1 MLKKIIFLSL
11 ILIIT
16 ARGEDRLLDS
26 YIKIALQNNLA
37 LQQQNFS
44 LQKSMAA
51 LQEARGLF
59 LPSISLNARYTR
71 AGGGR
76 TIEIPVGD
84 YMNPLNRA
92 INQIIGQPVLPENV
106 PNEIIPFLREKEQE
120 TKVSLF
126 QPIFKPEIYYNYKI
140 NQDLSKIETMQRDLY
155 KRQLIA
161 DVKTAFYTY
170 LKTLNV
176 LEIIERTEE
185 LLEENMRVNQKLFQ
199 NQKATKDV
207 VYRAKSDLSLLEQEK
222 AAAIKNIN
230 LAKAY
235 FNFLLNRPMEE
246 DINKVSV
253 EDLPLYPN
261 IELIEATDLAIK
273 NREEIDQ
280 LDFAIDAS
288 ANNVKIAKSAFLP
301 DLIFAGDYGFQGE
314 EYRFSKEDDFWMASV
329 VLNWNLFRGFQDK
342 ARIQRGGLEKK
353 RLETKKLEVSRQIQ
367 LEVREAYYNLMVSLK
382 SIQSAQDRLNS
393 AMKSFEIVNKKYE
406 VGMIPQVQYL
416 DTRNNWIQAEVNHT
430 VTIFD
435 YHIRQAEFERVV
447 ALYDLDKE

>member
-16 ARGEDRLLDS
+16 ARGEDRLLDN
-26 YIKIALQNNLA
+26 YINIALQNNLA

-106 PNEIIPFLREKEQE
+106 PNEIVPFLREKEHE

-140 NQDLSKIETMQRDLY
+140 NRDLSKIETMQRDLY
-155 KRQLIA
+155 KRQLIS

-170 LKTLNV
+170 LKTLNI

-222 AAAIKNIN
+222 ADAIKNIN

-246 DINKVSV
+246 EINKVSV

-261 IELIEATDLAIK
+261 IELIEASNLAIK

-288 ANNVKIAKSAFLP
+288 GNNIKIAKSAFLP

-314 EYRFSKEDDFWMASV
+314 EYRFGKEDDYWMASF

-342 ARIQRGGLEKK
+342 ARIQQGGLEKK
-353 RLETKKLEVSRQIQ
+353 RLETKKLEVSKQIQ
-367 LEVREAYYNLMVSLK
+367 LEVREAYYNLMVSQR

-416 DTRNNWIQAEVNHT
+416 DARNNWIQAEVNHT

-435 YHIRQAEFERVV
+435 YHIRQAEFERIV